1 MAVARVAALRR
12 YPVKSMQ
19 GVEVD
24 RLVVGPVAIE
34 GDRVRACIDEGSGHI
49 MSAKRFSKLLE
60 ASADD
65 EGISLPGGR
74 RLPYGAAEV
83 DQVLS
88 GWLGRR
94 VRLEEQ
100 SADTQRTYEMTF
112 DPPNDDAEYYE
123 IPAPAGSFVDLAAVH
138 LLSSATLA
146 GGAQARGDLDWDV
159 RRFRPNVVVEGVDE
173 PFGED
178 AWCGSVVTIG
188 GARLTAQMPTIRC
201 AMPLRAQP
209 GLERQPRLFEA
220 LTQLHENYLGTYLA
234 VAQPGEIR
242 VGDEVSVD

>member
-1 MAVARVAALRR
+1 VAALRR

-24 RLVVGPVAIE
+24 RLVVGPVTIE
-34 GDRVRACIDEGSGHI
+34 GDRRRACIDETTGHI

-65 EGISLPGGR
+65 EGITLPGGR
-74 RLPYGAAEV
+74 RLPYDADEV

-100 SADTQRTYEMTF
+100 SPETKRSYEMTF
-112 DPPNDDAEYYE
+112 DPPNDDSEYYE
-123 IPAPAGSFVDLAAVH
+123 IPSPAGSFVDLAAVH
-138 LLSSATLA
+138 LVSSATLA
-146 GGAQARGDLDWDV
+146 GGEQARGDLDWDV
-159 RRFRPNVVVEGVDE
+159 RRFRPNVVVEGIDE

-178 AWCGSVVTIG
+178 AWVGSVVTIG
-188 GARLTAQMPTIRC
+188 GARLTSQMPTIRC
-201 AMPLRAQP
+201 AMPLRGQP
-209 GLERQPRLFEA
+209 GLERQPKLFEA
-220 LTQLHENYLGTYLA
+220 LTELHDNYLGTYLA
-234 VAQPGEIR
+234 VAEPGEIR